1 MSHGK
6 ICHRFVVFCL
16 LAAALGSA
24 AQAQV
29 TLDPSPPSRAQVLQL
44 MAAMGVQ
51 QRVDASL
58 KNAQQ
63 KVREAAR
70 KAFQKNYPDA
80 PPALLK
86 KIDAVFDSTPVFNFD
101 EISEPL
107 IAAYEKN
114 LSAVDVQAGI
124 DFYTSEAGRHLLDK
138 LPAIQ
143 RETNSSGGALISQKL
158 AAYTEEIERKLAEV
172 REEAE
177 QQKPRPADAS
187 KSDASKGP
195 EEKSK

>member
-1 MSHGK
+1 MLHGK
-6 ICHRFVVFCL
+6 ILHRFVFFFL

-24 AQAQV
+24 ARAQV
-29 TLDPSPPSRAQVLQL
+29 ALDPSPPSRAQVLQL

-70 KAFQKNYPDA
+70 TAFHKNYPDA
-80 PPALLK
+80 APALLK

-177 QQKPRPADAS
+177 RQQPKPADAS
-187 KSDASKGP
+187 KNDASKGP
-195 EEKSK
+195 EDKSK